1 MHESI
6 NDKERTVLD
15 DCMNRV
21 QTWSTLGPI
30 LKPYYALMLMETAM
44 HHNDFSDS
52 RRHAFD
58 AIDLAKSN
66 KFTLLEGFLHE
77 RLGELFIQQQHEQAN
92 YHLRIAATLY
102 QSCAAKI
109 KAKKIVERFSL
120 SFDEV
125 APGEQ
130 PLSQMLDVNYLHEAT
145 KNITQQLD
153 FNALLSTILQA
164 VMERLGAKTGYLLVA
179 NNNELEVVARGD
191 KQDFVDVKIRNH
203 KALNIDS
210 LSMAIVNFVYRT
222 EEMLVIENASEG
234 GDFIT
239 DPTVQEQKLKS
250 VLCIPLLLKQQ
261 VLGVLYLENKLMA
274 SVFTREQQELTKLL
288 TAQAA
293 VALQNT
299 QLVESMQQNQKEI
312 ELLNSEL
319 EQRVMERTTELNR
332 ANEELKNFA
341 YVVSH
346 DLKAPLRAINQLS
359 GWLSDDYNDLFD
371 DDGKEQMAL
380 VRSRAQRMHEMI
392 DGILQYSRIGRVKD
406 AYEEVDLSLLIK
418 EVIHLVAPPETMAIH
433 VKTTFPIIKAEKVRL
448 HQVFQNLIDNA
459 IKYNDKEHGVIE
471 LSCFD
476 ENAFWEIRVSDNGP
490 GIAKKY
496 QQKIFQLFQTLK
508 PKDLS
513 NSTGVGLSLIEK
525 SVTSWGGKIWIES
538 EEGQGCQFIFTI
550 PKTIKDE

>member
-1 MHESI
+1 
-6 NDKERTVLD
+6 
-15 DCMNRV
+15 
-21 QTWSTLGPI
+21 
-30 LKPYYALMLMETAM
+30 
-44 HHNDFSDS
+44 
-52 RRHAFD
+52 
-58 AIDLAKSN
+58 
-66 KFTLLEGFLHE
+66 
-77 RLGELFIQQQHEQAN
+77 
-92 YHLRIAATLY
+92 
-102 QSCAAKI
+102 
-109 KAKKIVERFSL
+109 
-120 SFDEV
+120 
-125 APGEQ
+125 
-130 PLSQMLDVNYLHEAT
+130 
-145 KNITQQLD
+145 
-153 FNALLSTILQA
+153 
-164 VMERLGAKTGYLLVA
+164 
-179 NNNELEVVARGD
+179 VVARGD

-476 ENAFWEIRVSDNGP
+476 GNAFWEIRVSDNGP